1 VENGS
6 WRKLDC
12 ASGASAHSAPQ
23 CGFKE
28 IKKALSTL
36 DAEVILLNIAEYG
49 VRQKEIEAA
58 MAPMTEPAAKT
69 FQEIWV
75 LWKLGLYRLWQ
86 NGELDTHIVTLTL
99 TY

>member
-1 VENGS
+1 
-6 WRKLDC
+6 
-12 ASGASAHSAPQ
+12 
-23 CGFKE
+23 
-28 IKKALSTL
+28 
-36 DAEVILLNIAEYG
+36 
-49 VRQKEIEAA
+49 